1 MSIFFYWLHRTH
13 RQLEGYR
20 LSIRGKLSLAISLIV
35 FVVLL
40 LNITFAQINARA
52 VQRENIEQQITTM
65 TNQLA
70 LSIELIET
78 TNLHI
83 EQELAMRL
91 KTAAQAVEKLLPP
104 SIEDVTLAQLTE
116 VRDELHLTDITLWV
130 SEDNELVSPIST
142 NAAEINLRSKTWDYW
157 DVAMK
162 QIFNLQP
169 VTVSQG
175 EYSTHFYSGPLNFA
189 VTDPSS
195 INKWGYY
202 YSGKTNYM
210 INTVLNTDQSF
221 PNGYINSKEKIV
233 DQLIANNRLLVEIT
247 AFDPQFFGKEKIIK
261 LKQGKPVYNLDVR
274 DVKFGEYEYIN
285 EDDASLVQAALTTTS
300 YLSSKFEFDDSR
312 FIRTFIPII
321 AEHPYVISMVFDY
334 DKLLES
340 TNKQLHDH
348 TIISIILLLFTVIS
362 SYHIAK
368 LLTTPLTKIMGKVN
382 AIAMKQFNTPLEL
395 NRNDEL
401 GLLADHVNTMGDHLY
416 RYTEQLK
423 QTNVE
428 LQKTKQY
435 LESFVTHT
443 KEAIHIMDLHF
454 NIIQVNKAFEEMF
467 QYDSSEL
474 IGKPLF
480 PNDPEQ
486 QRSYE
491 KLLIGVMSNNGPSS
505 YETIMYTR
513 LGTALDVSSSL
524 SAITN
529 EHGET
534 VAVAAITRNITQY
547 KQNEQLR
554 RNNEK
559 LEAMGQLAAS
569 IAHEIRNPLT
579 TVKGFLALNRS
590 AGQISEAHMELVMQ
604 EIEHMNLI
612 VSQFLSMSRPQIE
625 QWESIQVDRLLGDI
639 VTLMT
644 SAGKLKEDVE
654 VYIQCST
661 QQSKVMGSEQ
671 HLKQVFVNLIKNSVE
686 AMPQGGRLSIDIQ
699 QATQDKQ
706 LIITLE
712 DTGIG
717 MDEEALK
724 HIFTPF
730 YTNKQDGN
738 GLGLLVSQ
746 QIIANHHGCIS
757 FASQVGQGTTVT
769 VKLPIAFLE
778 TT

>member
-1 MSIFFYWLHRTH
+1 M
-13 RQLEGYR
+13 
-20 LSIRGKLSLAISLIV
+20 SIRGKLSFAISLIV

-91 KTAAQAVEKLLPP
+91 KTAAQAAEKLLPP
-104 SIEDVTLAQLTE
+104 SIEDVTLELLTE

-162 QIFNLQP
+162 QVFSLQP

-189 VTDPSS
+189 VTDPSA

-285 EDDASLVQAALTTTS
+285 EDDASLVQAALTSTS
-300 YLSSKFEFDDSR
+300 FLSSKFEFDDSR

-348 TIISIILLLFTVIS
+348 TIISIILLLLTVIS

-443 KEAIHIMDLHF
+443 KEAIHIMDLNF

-491 KLLIGVMSNNGPSS
+491 KLLIGVMNNNGPSS

-513 LGTALDVSSSL
+513 SGTALDVSSSL

-534 VAVAAITRNITQY
+534 VAVASITRNITQY

-590 AGQISEAHMELVMQ
+590 AGQISEEHMELVMQ

-644 SAGKLKEDVE
+644 SAGKLKEEVD

-661 QQSKVMGSEQ
+661 QQTKVMGSEQ

-686 AMPQGGRLSIDIQ
+686 AMPQGGRLCIDIQ

-769 VKLPIAFLE
+769 VKLPIVLSE